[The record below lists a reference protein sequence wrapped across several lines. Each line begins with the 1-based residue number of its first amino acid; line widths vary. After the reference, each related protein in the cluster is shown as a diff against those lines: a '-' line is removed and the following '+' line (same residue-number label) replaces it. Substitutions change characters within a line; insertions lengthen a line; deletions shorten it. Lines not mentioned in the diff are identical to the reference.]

1 MLINAI
7 ELSRIIARDKDL
19 FYSIFSSRSDDFVSN
34 FKILTQ
40 ILNDEKKSQAFDRW
54 PIYTIFK
61 SSQSL
66 LSDDELNYL
75 EEDIVKVHK
84 IFGDLSLK
92 EIELKIF
99 KSLDSNDLD
108 GLIECKDDIQSYL
121 FGMNSFPENLMEIIK
136 NLFINKNFLSAEG
149 SWHILMILFYEHEEI
164 SSEQWNGLLP
174 CIEQSYYK
182 FKDWMSCFALTEII
196 GDKFPTIES
205 FNTLM
210 KLGKNEDEDEL
221 RRSYIPNALEGF
233 VRYSSNQELRK
244 EAYKNLIDMLS
255 DSSNMVVNESLRS
268 FKSIESIAVETG
280 WA

>member
-19 FYSIFSSRSDDFVSN
+19 FHSIFSSKSYNFLSN

-136 NLFINKNFLSAEG
+136 NLFINKNFLSA
-149 SWHILMILFYEHEEI
+149 
-164 SSEQWNGLLP
+164 
-174 CIEQSYYK
+174 
-182 FKDWMSCFALTEII
+182 
-196 GDKFPTIES
+196 
-205 FNTLM
+205 
-210 KLGKNEDEDEL
+210 
-221 RRSYIPNALEGF
+221 
-233 VRYSSNQELRK
+233 
-244 EAYKNLIDMLS
+244 
-255 DSSNMVVNESLRS
+255 
-268 FKSIESIAVETG
+268 
-280 WA
+280 